1 MTDHVTDSENLAEPL
16 AAEHD
21 ETEMMSRA
29 DLLQF
34 LFWGCLLISVAAASV
49 AIAWPDAVGG
59 LGPMLLISMAAGGMV
74 FLLWVLKG
82 AGRKLGLFPQR
93 GAAAQAVAEAGPRFG
108 WIEAL
113 DEAVLVADPGGAP
126 IAANA
131 RYSELTRQVLSS
143 MKETAAPVSFDR
155 LFSSMP
161 GLAAPV
167 FRLSRAAK
175 ANEARHETL
184 PAMTIGTSTETVQY
198 EATVAPLPRGR
209 VMWRLREVSAAP
221 EAAGGT
227 TDVQS
232 LYVEDAPVGF
242 FAARPDGRI
251 SYANKWLRELIGL
264 PETARNV
271 RLDDVMRPEFVRMLG
286 KDRKSGLP
294 GRARIMMRTRDGVE
308 MPMQAITTWSGKGI
322 NAQGRTLLLPAAL
335 AGGGERE
342 GRFSAPMAARP
353 PAADGDPMFNEA
365 PFGAARLEGD
375 SVESAVLRNA
385 NRALREIAVNCEDGT
400 RFADL
405 FAQDDET
412 DADEIAAKLL
422 DAVDKPVGLKLAGE
436 PARSVNVFVSLDS
449 AGQPSVA
456 YIIDMTEQ
464 KDLEVR
470 LAQGEKMQAIGQLA
484 GGVAHDFNN
493 VLTGI
498 MLNNDELMTRHPVG
512 DPDYENI
519 KSIYEFSVRA
529 KDLVRMLLA
538 YARQQTFKREIV
550 NATDFLSEFS
560 ILLRQ
565 ILDERIEFNTV
576 HGRNLP
582 YIKADLNQLE
592 TVIINLVTN
601 ARDAMLLSGQAGG
614 SLEIRTSAATAKD
627 AHDKGFHYVD
637 EGDYLLI
644 EVADTGCGIPANI
657 LNKIFQPF
665 FTTKDVGVGTGLG
678 LATVYGI
685 VKQSEGFICPISKV
699 GEGTTFQI
707 YLPALKEEDIP
718 QPAEDTP
725 VEEAEERRPM
735 DISGRGRIL
744 LVEDEK
750 GLRDI
755 AVMHLISRG
764 YEVESAGDGEEALE
778 ILEDAPGTFDLIV
791 SDVVMPGMDG
801 PTLIRE
807 AKDYLGHARVIF
819 VSGYADPDI
828 AKKLD
833 DDREISFL
841 PKPFNVR
848 QLAERVKQQLGVRKE
863 REAA

>member
-1 MTDHVTDSENLAEPL
+1 MTDHLPDDTALGDQIIAGQE
-16 AAEHD
+16 EH
-21 ETEMMSRA
+21 EEMSRT
-29 DLLQF
+29 DLLQ
-34 LFWGCLLISVAAASV
+34 LAFWGCLLVSVAAASV

-59 LGPMLLISMAAGGMV
+59 IGPMLLISMAAGGMV

-93 GAAAQAVAEAGPRFG
+93 GAAAEAVAASGPRFG
-108 WIEAL
+108 WIEAF

-131 RYSELTRQVLSS
+131 HYRELTQKILSS
-143 MKETAAPVSFDR
+143 MKDTAAPVSFDR

-175 ANEARHETL
+175 ASKSLNEIL
-184 PAMTIGTSTETVQY
+184 PAMTIGADAQPVQY
-198 EATVAPLPRGR
+198 EAIVAPLPRGR
-209 VMWRLREVSAAP
+209 VMWRLREVSTTSLAD
-221 EAAGGT
+221 GGA
-227 TDVQS
+227 TDSHS

-242 FAARPDGRI
+242 FAVRPDGRI
-251 SYANKWLRELIGL
+251 AYANKWLRELIGL

-271 RLDDVMRPEFVRMLG
+271 RLDDIMRPEFVRMLA
-286 KDRKSGLP
+286 KDKKSGLP
-294 GRARIMMRTRDGVE
+294 SRAKIMMRTRDGVE
-308 MPMQAITTWSGKGI
+308 MSVQAVTSWSGKGV
-322 NAQGRTLLLPAAL
+322 NAQGRTIILPAQL
-335 AGGGERE
+335 ASGERE
-342 GRFSAPMAARP
+342 GRFDTPMAVRP

-365 PFGAARLEGD
+365 PFGVARLEGS
-375 SVESAVLRNA
+375 SVESARVVDA
-385 NRALREIAVNCEDGT
+385 NRALRDIATGFEAGGS
-400 RFADL
+400 FADL
-405 FAQDDET
+405 FLQ
-412 DADEIAAKLL
+412 DADDSHEDIAAKLIE
-422 DAVDKPVGLKLAGE
+422 AVDKPAGLKLPGD
-436 PARSVNVFVSLDS
+436 PPRNVNVFVSLDS
-449 AGQPSVA
+449 LGQPSVA
-456 YIIDMTEQ
+456 YIIDVTDQ

-498 MLNNDELMTRHPVG
+498 MLNNDELMTQHPVG
-512 DPDYENI
+512 DPSYENI

-592 TVIINLVTN
+592 TAIINLVTN
-601 ARDAMLLSGQAGG
+601 ARDAMLLSGQSGG
-614 SLEIRTSAATAKD
+614 SLTIRTSAATGKD
-627 AHDKGFHYVD
+627 AHDKGFSYVD
-637 EGDYLLI
+637 DGDYLLI
-644 EVADTGCGIPANI
+644 EVADTGCGIPAEI

-685 VKQSEGFICPISKV
+685 IKQSEGYICPISKV
-699 GEGTTFQI
+699 GQGTTFQI

-718 QPAEDTP
+718 Q
-725 VEEAEERRPM
+725 VEEAGPEETAEEPRPM

-744 LVEDEK
+744 LVEDER

-764 YEVESAGDGEEALE
+764 YDVDSAGDGEEALE
-778 ILEDAPGTFDLIV
+778 MLEDDPGGYDLII
-791 SDVVMPGMDG
+791 SDVIMPGMDG

-807 AKDYLGHARVIF
+807 AKEYLGDARVIF
-819 VSGYADPDI
+819 VSGYADPNI

>member
-1 MTDHVTDSENLAEPL
+1 MTDHLPDDTALGDQIIAGQE
-16 AAEHD
+16 EH
-21 ETEMMSRA
+21 EEMSRT
-29 DLLQF
+29 DLLQ
-34 LFWGCLLISVAAASV
+34 LAFWGCLLVSVAAASV
-49 AIAWPDAVGG
+49 AIAWPEAVGG
-59 LGPMLLISMAAGGMV
+59 IGPMLLISMAAGGMV

-93 GAAAQAVAEAGPRFG
+93 GAAAEAVAASGPRFG
-108 WIEAL
+108 WIEAF

-131 RYSELTRQVLSS
+131 HYRELTQKILSS
-143 MKETAAPVSFDR
+143 MKDTAAPVSFDR

-175 ANEARHETL
+175 ASKSLNEVL
-184 PAMTIGTSTETVQY
+184 PAMTIGSDAEPVQY
-198 EATVAPLPRGR
+198 EAIVAPLPRGR
-209 VMWRLREVSAAP
+209 VMWRLREVSTMSLAD
-221 EAAGGT
+221 GGA
-227 TDVQS
+227 TDSHS
-232 LYVEDAPVGF
+232 LYVEDSPVGF
-242 FAARPDGRI
+242 FAVRPDGRI
-251 SYANKWLRELIGL
+251 AYANKWLRELIGL

-271 RLDDVMRPEFVRMLG
+271 RLDDIMRPEFVRMLA
-286 KDRKSGLP
+286 KDKKSGLP
-294 GRARIMMRTRDGVE
+294 SRAQIMMRTRDGVE
-308 MPMQAITTWSGKGI
+308 MSVQAVTSWSGKGV
-322 NAQGRTLLLPAAL
+322 NAQGRTIILPAQL
-335 AGGGERE
+335 ASGERE
-342 GRFSAPMAARP
+342 GRFSAPMAVRP

-365 PFGAARLEGD
+365 PFGVARLEGS
-375 SVESAVLRNA
+375 SVESARIVDA
-385 NRALREIAVNCEDGT
+385 NRALREIATGFEAGSS
-400 RFADL
+400 FADL
-405 FAQDDET
+405 FLQ
-412 DADEIAAKLL
+412 DADDSQEAIAEKLVE
-422 DAVDKPVGLKLAGE
+422 AVDRPAGLKLAGD
-436 PARSVNVFVSLDS
+436 PPRSVNVFVSLDS
-449 AGQPSVA
+449 VGQPSVA
-456 YIIDMTEQ
+456 YIIDVTDQ

-498 MLNNDELMTRHPVG
+498 MLNNDELMTQHPVG
-512 DPDYENI
+512 DPSYENI

-592 TVIINLVTN
+592 TAIINLVTN
-601 ARDAMLLSGQAGG
+601 ARDAMLLSGQSGG
-614 SLEIRTSAATAKD
+614 SLTIRTSAATGKD
-627 AHDKGFHYVD
+627 AHDNGFSYVD
-637 EGDYLLI
+637 DGDYLLI
-644 EVADTGCGIPANI
+644 EVADTGCGIPAEI

-685 VKQSEGFICPISKV
+685 IKQSEGYICPISKV
-699 GEGTTFQI
+699 GQGTTFQI

-718 QPAEDTP
+718 Q
-725 VEEAEERRPM
+725 VEEAGPEETAEEPRPM

-764 YEVESAGDGEEALE
+764 YDVDSAGDGEEALE
-778 ILEDAPGTFDLIV
+778 MLEDDPGGYDLII
-791 SDVVMPGMDG
+791 SDVIMPGMDG

-807 AKDYLGHARVIF
+807 AKEYLGDARVIF
-819 VSGYADPDI
+819 VSGYADPNI